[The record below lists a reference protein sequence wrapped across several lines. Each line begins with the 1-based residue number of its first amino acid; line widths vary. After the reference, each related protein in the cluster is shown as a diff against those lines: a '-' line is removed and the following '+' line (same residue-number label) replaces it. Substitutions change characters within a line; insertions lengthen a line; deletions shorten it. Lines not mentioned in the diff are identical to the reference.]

1 MGGTAI
7 ATTRPISAAVAAG
20 MALLLAACS
29 SHDPGLGQESGPS
42 ERTSAATDSQQAR
55 VVALGWAR
63 AALGAVILTLPG
75 FVLGRLFPGKDPDP
89 VAVAIARGFG
99 ARNIAVGAGIVWAH
113 QSGDPEA
120 ERRWYLAAAGT
131 DLADALAMVVGRGLP
146 NAHRV
151 VGALAA
157 GSATA
162 AGVAA
167 ALQSGD

>member
-1 MGGTAI
+1 M
-7 ATTRPISAAVAAG
+7 ATTRPISAVFAAG

-29 SHDPGLGQESGPS
+29 SNDSGSGQESGPS
-42 ERTSAATDSQQAR
+42 ERTAAATDSQQPT

-75 FVLGRLFPGKDPDP
+75 LLLRRLFPGQVPDP

-131 DLADALAMVVGRGLP
+131 DLADALAMVLGRGLP
-146 NAHRV
+146 KAHRV

-167 ALQSGD
+167 ALQAGD